1 MNTLLLLHA
10 AATWALA
17 GLMWTVQ
24 LVLYPLFAQ
33 VDAASFQAYH
43 ARHLLRITL
52 TIGPLLAVEFLTLA
66 VLLLADARNPWL
78 LASLVP
84 LAFSYFSTW
93 AVQVPLHQR
102 LALGFDAE
110 VLRRLIASN
119 RWRTAAWTLRGVCVL
134 VAAAQAQ
141 P

>member
-1 MNTLLLLHA
+1 MNTLLLLHTA
-10 AATWALA
+10 TTWALV

-24 LVLYPLFAQ
+24 FVLYPLFGQ
-33 VDAASFQAYH
+33 VDVACFQSYH

-52 TIGPLLAVEFLTLA
+52 TIGPLLAVELLTLA
-66 VLLLADARNPWL
+66 ALLLAGSRNAWL

-84 LAFSYFSTW
+84 LVFAYFSTW

-102 LALGFDAE
+102 LAMGFDAE

-134 VAAAQAQ
+134 VAAIQAQ
-141 P
+141 S

>member
-1 MNTLLLLHA
+1 MNTLLLLHV
-10 AATWALA
+10 AATWALV

-33 VDAASFQAYH
+33 VDTASFQAYH

-52 TIGPLLAVEFLTLA
+52 AIGPLLAVEFLTLA
-66 VLLLADARNPWL
+66 ALLLAGVRNPWL

-93 AVQVPLHQR
+93 TVQVPLHTR
-102 LALGFDAE
+102 LATGFDAE

-119 RWRTAAWTLRGVCVL
+119 RWRTAAWTLRGFCVL
-134 VAAAQAQ
+134 VAATQAQ
-141 P
+141 S

>member
-10 AATWALA
+10 AATWALV
-17 GLMWTVQ
+17 GLLWTVQ

-33 VDAASFQAYH
+33 VDAGSFQAYH

-52 TIGPLLAVEFLTLA
+52 TIGPLVVAEFLTLA
-66 VLLLADARNPWL
+66 ALLLAGSRNPWL
-78 LASLVP
+78 LASVVP
-84 LAFSYFSTW
+84 LGFAYISTW

-102 LALGFDAE
+102 LAMGFDAE

-134 VAAAQAQ
+134 VAAVQAQ
-141 P
+141 F